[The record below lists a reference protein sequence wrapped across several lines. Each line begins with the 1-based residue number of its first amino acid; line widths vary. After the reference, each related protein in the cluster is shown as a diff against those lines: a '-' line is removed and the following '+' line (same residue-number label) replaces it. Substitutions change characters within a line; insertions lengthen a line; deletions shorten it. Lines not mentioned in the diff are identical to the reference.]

1 MGEATGNTGISV
13 APFKLGARYC
23 QTMNR
28 LTPFELFKCWNT
40 GMNYH
45 HFMKQALEQANQA
58 LLEGEFPVGCLIVHK
73 NQIIV
78 SGRRMGTKGSRIN
91 EIDHAEMVAMR
102 RLTRVNKSINNRSLT
117 LFCTLE
123 PCLMCYAAILLSG
136 IGKLVYA
143 YEDVMGGATKS
154 DVTQM
159 GPLYQIGRISI
170 VRNIMRN
177 ESLEL
182 LKSFFSNP
190 ANRYWKGSILAKYT
204 LAQQ

>member
-1 MGEATGNTGISV
+1 ME
-13 APFKLGARYC
+13 K
-23 QTMNR
+23 
-28 LTPFELFKCWNT
+28 
-40 GMNYH
+40 
-45 HFMKQALEQANQA
+45 ALEQANQA

-78 SGRRMGTKGSRIN
+78 SSRRTGTKGSQIN
-91 EIDHAEMVAMR
+91 EVDHAEMMALR
-102 RLTRVNKSINNRSLT
+102 RLAHLDKSMKNRALT

-143 YEDVMGGATKS
+143 YEDVMGGATES
-154 DVTQM
+154 DVSRL
-159 GPLYQIGRISI
+159 GPLYQNNRISI
-170 VRNIMRN
+170 VRNIMRT

-190 ANRYWKGSILAKYT
+190 ANSYWKGSSLAEYT